1 MGVGKRGGGKG
12 GYPAK
17 KKKRRRGTGQR
28 AHPAPRPPTLLP
40 SRGSR
45 RPSGTGPAAFFVTVK
60 QVKVGAEKKKSLEKR
75 GIDPRTSRNLEPVR
89 PAIQLLRALIA
100 KRALYHL
107 SYFPSVWPAL
117 SADTQ
122 LKQGRPRVYWYRIIT
137 NIYPKTQ

>member
-1 MGVGKRGGGKG
+1 MGGKG
-12 GYPAK
+12 GIPHE

-28 AHPAPRPPTLLP
+28 AHSAPRPPTLLP

-122 LKQGRPRVYWYRIIT
+122 LTLARPRVYWYRIRT
-137 NIYPKTQ
+137 NI